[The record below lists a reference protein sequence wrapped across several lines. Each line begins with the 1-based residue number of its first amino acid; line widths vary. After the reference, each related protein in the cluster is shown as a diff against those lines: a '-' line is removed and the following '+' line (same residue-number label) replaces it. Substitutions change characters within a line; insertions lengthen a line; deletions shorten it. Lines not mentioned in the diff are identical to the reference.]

1 MSRPSAL
8 WFFLNV
14 YALLYG
20 AFGMQSPFVPALLH
34 ERGLQAQDIGL
45 VLAAAMIVRVFAGP
59 LVAHAADRLGRHTLI
74 LCGCALFAA
83 LASISY
89 LLTRSLAGL
98 LCVALLHAAMLGP
111 IAPISDA
118 LAATAAQASRSGTGR
133 RFDYGWVR
141 AAGSASFAVGVLA
154 SGWQAG
160 AAGLAAAMWTSA
172 TLLVLGSA
180 AALLLP
186 NLALARSSAT
196 SSRVTMLR
204 DAVQLLRLPVYRRLL
219 VAATLLEGSHALHD
233 SFSVIRWRSAG
244 IDFFTVSALWSES
257 VFAEV
262 VVFLLIGPWLVRRIG
277 PSGSMALAAGAG
289 VLRWTVA
296 AFTTSPGLL
305 ACIQPLHGLTFAL
318 FHLAAIRL
326 IVAVA
331 PIRLAAT
338 AQAIYGTLCI
348 GLAISLLTFASG
360 LLYARAGGEAFLF
373 MTALCLLALPICAGL
388 RVQADP
394 TAA

>member
-8 WFFLNV
+8 WLFLTT

-20 AFGMQSPFVPALLH
+20 AFGMQSPFVPALLR

-45 VLAAAMIVRVFAGP
+45 VLAAAMVVRVLAGP
-59 LVAHAADRLGRHTLI
+59 VVAHAADRLRRHTLI

-89 LLTRSLAGL
+89 LLTHSLAGL

-133 RFDYGWVR
+133 RFDYGWLR
-141 AAGSASFAVGVLA
+141 AAGSAAFALGTLV

-160 AAGLAAAMWTSA
+160 AAGLAAAMWTSGA
-172 TLLVLGSA
+172 LLVLGSA
-180 AALLLP
+180 VALLLP
-186 NLALARSSAT
+186 NLPLARSPAA
-196 SSRVTMLR
+196 RPRATMLR
-204 DAVQLLRLPVYRRLL
+204 DGVLLLRLPVYRRMLI
-219 VAATLLEGSHALHD
+219 AAALLEGSHALHD

-331 PIRLAAT
+331 PVRLAAT
-338 AQAIYGTLCI
+338 AQAIYGTLCV
-348 GLAISLLTFASG
+348 GLAIALLTFASG
-360 LLYARAGGEAFLF
+360 LLYARAGGEAFLL
-373 MTALCLLALPICAGL
+373 MAALCLLALPICAGL
-388 RVQADP
+388 RVHGDP
-394 TAA
+394 AAA